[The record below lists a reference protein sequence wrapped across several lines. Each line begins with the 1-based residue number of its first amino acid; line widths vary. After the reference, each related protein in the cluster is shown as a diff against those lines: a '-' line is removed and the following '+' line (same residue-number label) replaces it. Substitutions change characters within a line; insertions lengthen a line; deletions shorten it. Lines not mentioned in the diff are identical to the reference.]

1 MRAAFIVRAF
11 AFTLVV
17 AGTSILAAP
26 AQTTLQPGQMTQ
38 ARVWIENKSRAEAV
52 PVVLRDVNMDST
64 LKVQIINGEQQYGS
78 ANPVQVRQVR
88 IVWDYETLIVRP
100 NDDVTAKLNGRGA
113 AGWETTGIWSMDA
126 DGNTRM
132 LLKRQR

>member
-1 MRAAFIVRAF
+1 
-11 AFTLVV
+11 
-17 AGTSILAAP
+17 
-26 AQTTLQPGQMTQ
+26 
-38 ARVWIENKSRAEAV
+38 
-52 PVVLRDVNMDST
+52 MDST

-100 NDDVTAKLNGRGA
+100 DDDVTAKLNARGA
-113 AGWETTGIWSMDA
+113 PGWETTGIWSMDA
-126 DGNTRM
+126 DGNTKM